1 MKKVK
6 IVIMS
11 MAIFIVA
18 LSVLFLSDTLIAKEQ
33 NDDVQDYQ
41 LSYIDVDSQEF
52 SSEIAEAFETELG
65 ENYMEKIA
73 KNVES
78 SSIATEI
85 ASEYM
90 NSLTGGINYPS
101 DFGGQYINE
110 DDELVIQIVKNTN
123 LKNSIKKTAL
133 NFSDEIIYEYVD
145 NSYEELEEINNQIIE
160 YFSQDGAVNNGL
172 NANYI
177 DVINNV
183 VIVELINNSTEEQNW
198 FKSTVVDSELIQ
210 FVQGDTKVSS
220 TATYNAGGNINDN
233 CSIGYRVKRNGVNG
247 FITAGH
253 CYSENYNIP
262 GFGTVKKRVYD
273 LSNGLDGEFVQL
285 SSGNSVT
292 NNIQWSVYPATKI
305 NTSTNLYNIMIVGGR
320 IAKSGFRTLATSGT
334 IKNAN
339 YSSMSSDGTYRAK
352 FVLTTALCNNG
363 DSGGVVYNP
372 GTQVT
377 GGTVTGIVHA
387 KQCTT
392 EACDQPGPMIFSR
405 SDLLDSNLGLTR
417 Y

>member
-1 MKKVK
+1 M
-6 IVIMS
+6 
-11 MAIFIVA
+11 
-18 LSVLFLSDTLIAKEQ
+18 
-33 NDDVQDYQ
+33 
-41 LSYIDVDSQEF
+41 
-52 SSEIAEAFETELG
+52 
-65 ENYMEKIA
+65 
-73 KNVES
+73 
-78 SSIATEI
+78 
-85 ASEYM
+85 
-90 NSLTGGINYPS
+90 
-101 DFGGQYINE
+101 
-110 DDELVIQIVKNTN
+110 
-123 LKNSIKKTAL
+123 
-133 NFSDEIIYEYVD
+133 
-145 NSYEELEEINNQIIE
+145 
-160 YFSQDGAVNNGL
+160 
-172 NANYI
+172 
-177 DVINNV
+177 
-183 VIVELINNSTEEQNW
+183 
-198 FKSTVVDSELIQ
+198 
-210 FVQGDTKVSS
+210 QGDTKVSS

-377 GGTVTGIVHA
+377 GGTVTSAV
-387 KQCTT
+387 QT
-392 EACDQPGPMIFSR
+392 ETLSVLTINQTHVLQICSLHPKALYVNFPLQLTVQLTVILR
-405 SDLLDSNLGLTR
+405 NLPKRHQLQ
-417 Y
+417 